1 MKHYSAVTI
10 DYEFFDECGSSIWF
24 DSRVRR
30 MKRKLTIIGI
40 IKVSGISEF
49 LIYHYQS
56 KHHKALNGALSGQFA
71 SDFPAFFPHFISF
84 NLIFWLDESDF
95 QVLFRFNWARFDSLL
110 HFYTICIEE
119 AFSDQFMDVS
129 SNQMGCFG
137 LSKVELFGY
146 IRYGYVN
153 DHHLIW
159 RQQSFNRAFSL

>member
-10 DYEFFDECGSSIWF
+10 DYEFFDECGSGLICIWF

-110 HFYTICIEE
+110 SLIISILFVLKKHFRTSLWT
-119 AFSDQFMDVS
+119 F
-129 SNQMGCFG
+129 
-137 LSKVELFGY
+137 
-146 IRYGYVN
+146 
-153 DHHLIW
+153 HLIQW
-159 RQQSFNRAFSL
+159 DALVYQK